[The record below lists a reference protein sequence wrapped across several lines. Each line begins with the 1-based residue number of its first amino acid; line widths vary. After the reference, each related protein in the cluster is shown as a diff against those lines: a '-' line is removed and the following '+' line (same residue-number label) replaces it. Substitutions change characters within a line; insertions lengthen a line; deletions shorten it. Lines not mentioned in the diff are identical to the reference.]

1 MSGEVQEIL
10 ENGELRPITPV
21 EAEFLRLYFKTGSVP
36 DAAMQSGLYKVKQGS
51 KRSSEKISAASKGAK
66 ALRLLQPQLQ
76 DMMAQAGLSPM
87 EILKPL
93 KEGLSATEVVIISKT
108 TKSGIGKDA
117 IVTREDTA
125 ITKPAYIARAKYV
138 EMGLK
143 VHQILVNVP
152 SSINVK
158 AEANAG
164 AVAAASSRS
173 GDLKGKSVEELRE
186 IMDGENRARAAAGR
200 FRKGA

>member
-1 MSGEVQEIL
+1 MSGELQQVL
-10 ENGELRPITPV
+10 ENGELRSITPI

-36 DAAMQSGLYKVKQGS
+36 EAAMKSGLYKVRVGA
-51 KRSSEKISAASKGAK
+51 KRSSEKISAASRGAK

-76 DMMAQAGLSPM
+76 EMMAQAGLSPM
-87 EILKPL
+87 EILQPL
-93 KEGLSATEVVIISKT
+93 KDGLSATETVIVRKSI
-108 TKSGIGKDA
+108 KSGIGKDA
-117 IVTREDTA
+117 IVTVDETP
-125 ITKPAYIARAKYV
+125 ITKPNYIARAKYV

-164 AVAAASSRS
+164 AVAAAGARS
-173 GDLKGKSVEELRE
+173 GDLKGKTVDELRD
-186 IMDGENRARAAAGR
+186 IMESENRARAAAGR

>member
-1 MSGEVQEIL
+1 MSGEIEQIL

-36 DAAMQSGLYKVKQGS
+36 DAAMQSGLYKVRQGA
-51 KRSSEKISAASKGAK
+51 KRSSEKISAASRGAK

-93 KEGLSATEVVIISKT
+93 KDGLSATEVVIISKT
-108 TKSGIGKDA
+108 IKSGIGKDA
-117 IVTREDTA
+117 IVTREEEA

-152 SSINVK
+152 SSISVK

-164 AVAAASSRS
+164 AVAAASSRT
-173 GDLKGKSVEELRE
+173 GDLKGKSVDELRGILE
-186 IMDGENRARAAAGR
+186 SENRARAAAGR